1 MRAGT
6 ENVAGIIGACKSGT
20 DSNDKQGYEDKK
32 RKNAP

>member
-6 ENVAGIIGACKSGT
+6 ENVAGIIGLAKSGT
-20 DSNDKQGYEDKK
+20 DSNDKQGYEDK